1 MAQFVIKNVSSRG
14 SAHPVVARL
23 LVQMSELIKFS
34 GASQEVK
41 DSVLEVCFESLLS
54 RLGTCWDIWQWL
66 AEEQIRCV
74 TEYVPS
80 DGRVIQIPNIDELDR
95 EIDKFLYEAKNF
107 LRDLL
112 NNVITKFF
120 PELDFSDAS
129 SFFDSR
135 GDGDGPFVKWASEQY
150 GAGDGLTRMLRDDQ
164 DWIKEL
170 VRKRNAVEHP
180 GGRSGNLSVRN
191 IEALPDGKITA
202 PVWCRTDTIEGH
214 ISTEMEKYCENLLS
228 FAEEVIIFGC
238 IEKTSF
244 SQIITFSEIPEAER
258 NPECPIRFKACF
270 REGVIEGASK

>member
-1 MAQFVIKNVSSRG
+1 MAQFVIRQVSNRG
-14 SAHPVVARL
+14 TAHPVVARL
-23 LVQMSELIKFS
+23 SVQMKELIAFS
-34 GASQEVK
+34 DASQEVK
-41 DSVLEVCFESLLS
+41 DGVLKVCFESLQS

-66 AEEQIRCV
+66 AEEERRCV
-74 TEYVPS
+74 AEYVPS
-80 DGRVIQIPNIDELDR
+80 GGRFIQIPNIDELDR
-95 EIDKFLYEAKNF
+95 EVDRFLYESKNF

-112 NNVITKFF
+112 NDVITKFF
-120 PELDFSDAS
+120 PELDFSDAK
-129 SFFDSR
+129 SFFDSK
-135 GDGDGPFVKWASEQY
+135 GGGDGPFVKWASEQY
-150 GAGDGLTRMLRDDQ
+150 GAGDSLTKALRDDQ

-180 GGRSGNLSVRN
+180 GGLSGNLSVRN

-244 SQIITFSEIPEAER
+244 SQIISFGEVPEAER
-258 NPECPIRFKACF
+258 KPECPVRFKPCF
-270 REGVIEGASK
+270 RDGVIGGAG